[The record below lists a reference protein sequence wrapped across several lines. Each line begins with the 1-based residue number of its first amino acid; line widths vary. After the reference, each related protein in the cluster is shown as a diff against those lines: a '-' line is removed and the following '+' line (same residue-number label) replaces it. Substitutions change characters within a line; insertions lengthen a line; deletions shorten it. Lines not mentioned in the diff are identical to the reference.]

1 MHVRK
6 NYAALQIV
14 SITIII
20 VPKMAFKKGSN
31 NLWWLA
37 TARLDGITELSINNT
52 YCFILGLQKELK
64 KAEEQLKS
72 KNMAIFLL
80 F

>member
-1 MHVRK
+1 MIMHVRK

-37 TARLDGITELSINNT
+37 TARLDGITELSINN
-52 YCFILGLQKELK
+52 ILFHTRITKGTEESRRATQK
-64 KAEEQLKS
+64 
-72 KNMAIFLL
+72 
-80 F
+80 